1 MLKVKIYFFL
11 IFLFSN
17 YSFSQII
24 DTTQIKVLDLKE
36 VIVNSSKIPSRLAD
50 IPLSVNVLDT
60 ALNVYFLQ
68 QNSLKE
74 YINRIP
80 GVFTLNANNFAQDLR
95 ISIRGFGA
103 RSAFGIRGIKLIVDG
118 IPETTPDGQGQL
130 DNLNLGIIQR
140 VEVIRGPSAS
150 LYGNAS
156 GGVIKINSI
165 SNFENNF
172 VNLKSTY
179 GSYGMQNYQGSFG
192 LKRLNSEALVHLNK
206 ISSNGYRD
214 RSGIEQTNF
223 LSRLRLNTKSI
234 GVFSGSLSYTD
245 SPYAGDPG
253 GLTDEER
260 NNNRAQARARNIDYD
275 TYESINHF
283 KSSLQWELKNSEKI
297 SWNAS
302 TFYSKRNFYGK
313 LPFEFGGIVDLDRD
327 FWGGN
332 FNFKLSS
339 INEKVSNTLL
349 LGLDLGFQKDRRKRF
364 KNIKGVQG
372 EITLNQIESFENR
385 SFYLID
391 HLKYKKAL
399 ITIGLRWDNNT
410 LATDKT
416 DYSIE
421 LYKLNPSIGIN
432 MSVSKNK
439 NIWVSFSS
447 SFETPTLS
455 ELSSNPYGDSGLNP
469 QLIAQK
475 ALNFEFGYRSKMK
488 NKYFEMVAFYIPT
501 DDEITPYEIEQ
512 FPGRTFYRNAG
523 KTSRKGIEII
533 FNHNISK
540 KINFDNSYTFSD
552 FKFREFTSGGN
563 NLNDNYLPGIPKNVF
578 NSNISYKTENGLI
591 FLTEFIYNDKIY
603 SSNNNDVFE
612 KPYWLSNFKISKKIN
627 NKNLFWDI
635 YFGLNN
641 IFNTYYSDNIRL
653 NAFGGRF
660 FEPAPLRNFYLG
672 LNLKVNN

>member
-1 MLKVKIYFFL
+1 MLKAKIYFFL

-24 DTTQIKVLDLKE
+24 DTIQIKVLDLKE

-60 ALNVYFLQ
+60 ALNVNILQ

-130 DNLNLGIIQR
+130 DNLNLGIIER

-206 ISSNGYRD
+206 ISSDGYRD

-223 LSRLRLNTKSI
+223 LSRLRLNTKGI
-234 GVFSGSLSYTD
+234 GVFLGSLSYTD

-253 GLTDEER
+253 GLTDQER
-260 NNNRAQARARNIDYD
+260 NNNRSQARGRNIDYD

-332 FNFKLSS
+332 FNFKHSS
-339 INEKVSNTLL
+339 FNEKVSNTLL

-399 ITIGLRWDNNT
+399 ITIGLRWDNNS
-410 LATDKT
+410 LASDKT
-416 DYSIE
+416 DYGIE

-432 MSVSKNK
+432 MSISKNK
-439 NIWVSFSS
+439 NIWVNFSS

-512 FPGRTFYRNAG
+512 FPGRTFFRNAG

-552 FKFREFTSGGN
+552 FKFREFTSGSN
-563 NLNDNYLPGIPKNVF
+563 NLNDNYLPGIPKNIF

-591 FLTEFIYNDKIY
+591 FLTELIYNDKIY
-603 SSNNNDVFE
+603 SSNNNDIFE

-641 IFNTYYSDNIRL
+641 IFNTNYSDNIRL

>member
-11 IFLFSN
+11 ILLFSN

-24 DTTQIKVLDLKE
+24 DTTQIKVLDLNE
-36 VIVNSSKIPSRLAD
+36 VIVNSSKIPSRLSD

-60 ALNVYFLQ
+60 ALNVNILQ

-130 DNLNLGIIQR
+130 DNLNLGIIER

-214 RSGIEQTNF
+214 RSKIEQTNF
-223 LSRLRLNTKSI
+223 LSRLRLKTKSV

-253 GLTDEER
+253 GLTDQER
-260 NNNRAQARARNIDYD
+260 NNNRSQARARNIDYD

-313 LPFEFGGIVDLDRD
+313 LPFEFGGIVDLNRD

-391 HLKYKKAL
+391 HLKYKKTL

-488 NKYFEMVAFYIPT
+488 NIYFEMVAFYIPT

-563 NLNDNYLPGIPKNVF
+563 NLNDNYLPGIPKNIF
-578 NSNISYKTENGLI
+578 NSNISYKTDNGLI
-591 FLTEFIYNDKIY
+591 FLTELIYNDKIY
-603 SSNNNDVFE
+603 SSNNNDIFE

>member
-11 IFLFSN
+11 ILLFSN

-24 DTTQIKVLDLKE
+24 DTTQIKVLDLNE
-36 VIVNSSKIPSRLAD
+36 VIVNSSKIPSRLSD

-60 ALNVYFLQ
+60 ALNVNILQ

-130 DNLNLGIIQR
+130 DNLNLGIIER

-214 RSGIEQTNF
+214 RSKIEQTNF

-253 GLTDEER
+253 GLTDQER
-260 NNNRAQARARNIDYD
+260 NNNRSQARARNIDYD

-313 LPFEFGGIVDLDRD
+313 LPFEFGGIVDLNRD

-488 NKYFEMVAFYIPT
+488 NIYFEMVAFYIPT

-563 NLNDNYLPGIPKNVF
+563 NLNDNYLPGIPKNIF

-591 FLTEFIYNDKIY
+591 FLTELIYNDKIY

>member
-11 IFLFSN
+11 ILLFSN

-24 DTTQIKVLDLKE
+24 DTTQIKVLDLDE
-36 VIVNSSKIPSRLAD
+36 VIVNSSKIPSRLSD

-60 ALNVYFLQ
+60 ALNVNILQ

-130 DNLNLGIIQR
+130 DNLNLGIIER

-192 LKRLNSEALVHLNK
+192 LKRLNSEALLYLNK

-253 GLTDEER
+253 GLKDQER
-260 NNNRAQARARNIDYD
+260 NNNRSQARARNIDYD

-349 LGLDLGFQKDRRKRF
+349 LGLDMGFQKDRRKRF

-563 NLNDNYLPGIPKNVF
+563 NLNDNYLPGIPKNIF

-591 FLTEFIYNDKIY
+591 FLTELIYNDKIY

-641 IFNTYYSDNIRL
+641 VFNTYYSDNIRL

>member
-60 ALNVYFLQ
+60 ALNVYILQ

-130 DNLNLGIIQR
+130 DNLNLGIIER

-206 ISSNGYRD
+206 ISSDGYRD

-223 LSRLRLNTKSI
+223 LSRLRLNTKGI

-253 GLTDEER
+253 GLTDKER
-260 NNNRAQARARNIDYD
+260 NNNRAQARGRNIDYD

-391 HLKYKKAL
+391 HLKYKNAL

-416 DYSIE
+416 DYGIE

-552 FKFREFTSGGN
+552 FKFREFTSGSN
-563 NLNDNYLPGIPKNVF
+563 NLNDNYLPGIPKNIF

>member
-11 IFLFSN
+11 ILLFSN

-24 DTTQIKVLDLKE
+24 DTTQIKVLDLNE
-36 VIVNSSKIPSRLAD
+36 VIVNSSKIPSRLSD

-60 ALNVYFLQ
+60 ALNVNILQ

-130 DNLNLGIIQR
+130 DNLNLGIIER

-253 GLTDEER
+253 GLTDQER
-260 NNNRAQARARNIDYD
+260 NNNRSQARARNIDYD

-339 INEKVSNTLL
+339 FNEKVSNTLL

-563 NLNDNYLPGIPKNVF
+563 NLNDNYLPGIPKNIF

-591 FLTEFIYNDKIY
+591 FLTELIYNDKIY

>member
-1 MLKVKIYFFL
+1 VIKVKIYFFL

-60 ALNVYFLQ
+60 ALNVNILQ

-130 DNLNLGIIQR
+130 DNLNLGIIER

-206 ISSNGYRD
+206 ISSDGYRD
-214 RSGIEQTNF
+214 RSRIEQTNF
-223 LSRLRLNTKSI
+223 LSRLRLNTKGI

-253 GLTDEER
+253 GLTDQER
-260 NNNRAQARARNIDYD
+260 NNNRSQARGRNIDYD

-332 FNFKLSS
+332 FNFKHSS
-339 INEKVSNTLL
+339 FNEKVSNTLL

-416 DYSIE
+416 DYGIE

-455 ELSSNPYGDSGLNP
+455 ELSSNPYGDFGLNP

-552 FKFREFTSGGN
+552 FKFREFTSGSN
-563 NLNDNYLPGIPKNVF
+563 NLNDNYLPGIPKNIF

-591 FLTEFIYNDKIY
+591 FLTELIYNDKIY
-603 SSNNNDVFE
+603 SSNNNDIFE

-627 NKNLFWDI
+627 NKKLFWDI

>member
-1 MLKVKIYFFL
+1 M
-11 IFLFSN
+11 
-17 YSFSQII
+17 
-24 DTTQIKVLDLKE
+24 
-36 VIVNSSKIPSRLAD
+36 
-50 IPLSVNVLDT
+50 
-60 ALNVYFLQ
+60 
-68 QNSLKE
+68 
-74 YINRIP
+74 
-80 GVFTLNANNFAQDLR
+80 
-95 ISIRGFGA
+95 
-103 RSAFGIRGIKLIVDG
+103 DG

-130 DNLNLGIIQR
+130 DNLNLGIIER

-253 GLTDEER
+253 GLTDQER

-339 INEKVSNTLL
+339 FNEKVSNTLL

-563 NLNDNYLPGIPKNVF
+563 NLNDNYLPGIPKNIF

>member
-60 ALNVYFLQ
+60 ALNVYILQ

-130 DNLNLGIIQR
+130 DNLNLGIIER

-206 ISSNGYRD
+206 ISSDGYRD

-223 LSRLRLNTKSI
+223 LSRLRLNTKGI

-253 GLTDEER
+253 GLTDKER
-260 NNNRAQARARNIDYD
+260 NNNRAQARGRNIDYD

-283 KSSLQWELKNSEKI
+283 KSSLQWELKKSEKI

-391 HLKYKKAL
+391 HLKYKNAL

-416 DYSIE
+416 DYGIE

-552 FKFREFTSGGN
+552 FKFREFTSGSN
-563 NLNDNYLPGIPKNVF
+563 NLNDNYLPGIPKNIF

>member
-11 IFLFSN
+11 ILLFSN

-24 DTTQIKVLDLKE
+24 DTTQIKVLYLNE
-36 VIVNSSKIPSRLAD
+36 VIVNSSKIPSRLSD

-60 ALNVYFLQ
+60 ALNVNILQ

-130 DNLNLGIIQR
+130 DNLNLGIIER

-253 GLTDEER
+253 GLTDQER

-391 HLKYKKAL
+391 HLKYKNAL

-416 DYSIE
+416 DYGIE

-552 FKFREFTSGGN
+552 FKFREFTSGSN
-563 NLNDNYLPGIPKNVF
+563 NLNDNYLPGIPKNIF
-578 NSNISYKTENGLI
+578 NSNISYETENGLI
-591 FLTEFIYNDKIY
+591 FLTELIYNDKIY
-603 SSNNNDVFE
+603 SSNNNDIFE

>member
-11 IFLFSN
+11 ILLFSN

-24 DTTQIKVLDLKE
+24 DTTQIKVLYLNE
-36 VIVNSSKIPSRLAD
+36 VIVNSSKIPSRLSD

-60 ALNVYFLQ
+60 ALNVNILQ

-130 DNLNLGIIQR
+130 DNLNLGIIER

-206 ISSNGYRD
+206 ISSDGYRD

-223 LSRLRLNTKSI
+223 LSRLRLNTKGI

-253 GLTDEER
+253 GLTDQER
-260 NNNRAQARARNIDYD
+260 NNNRAQARGRNIDYD

-552 FKFREFTSGGN
+552 FKFREFTSGSN
-563 NLNDNYLPGIPKNVF
+563 NLNDNYLPGIPKNIF
-578 NSNISYKTENGLI
+578 NSNISYETENGLI
-591 FLTEFIYNDKIY
+591 FLTELIYNDKIY
-603 SSNNNDVFE
+603 SSNNNDIFE

>member
-11 IFLFSN
+11 ILLFSN

-24 DTTQIKVLDLKE
+24 DTTQIKVLDLNE
-36 VIVNSSKIPSRLAD
+36 VIVNSSKIPSRLSD

-60 ALNVYFLQ
+60 ALNVNILQ

-130 DNLNLGIIQR
+130 DNLNLGIIER

-214 RSGIEQTNF
+214 RSKIEQTNF
-223 LSRLRLNTKSI
+223 LSRLRLKTKSV

-245 SPYAGDPG
+245 SPYAADPG

-260 NNNRAQARARNIDYD
+260 NNNRSQARARNIDYD

-563 NLNDNYLPGIPKNVF
+563 NLNDNYLPGIPKNIF

-603 SSNNNDVFE
+603 SSNNNDIFE

>member
-11 IFLFSN
+11 ILLFSN

-130 DNLNLGIIQR
+130 DNLNLGIIER

-253 GLTDEER
+253 GLTDQER
-260 NNNRAQARARNIDYD
+260 NNNRSQARARNIDYD

-563 NLNDNYLPGIPKNVF
+563 NLNDNYLPGIPKNIF

-591 FLTEFIYNDKIY
+591 FLTELIYNDKIY

>member
-11 IFLFSN
+11 ILLFSN

-24 DTTQIKVLDLKE
+24 DTTQIKVLDLNE
-36 VIVNSSKIPSRLAD
+36 VIVNSSKIPSRLSD

-60 ALNVYFLQ
+60 ALNVNILQ

-130 DNLNLGIIQR
+130 DNLNLGIIER

-245 SPYAGDPG
+245 SPYAADPG

-260 NNNRAQARARNIDYD
+260 NNNRSQARARNIDYD

-563 NLNDNYLPGIPKNVF
+563 NLNDNYLPGIPKNIF

-591 FLTEFIYNDKIY
+591 FLTELIYNDKIY
-603 SSNNNDVFE
+603 SSNNNDIFE
-612 KPYWLSNFKISKKIN
+612 KTYWLSNFKISKKIN

>member
-11 IFLFSN
+11 ILLFSN

-24 DTTQIKVLDLKE
+24 DTTQIKVLDLDE
-36 VIVNSSKIPSRLAD
+36 VIVNSSKIPSRLSD

-60 ALNVYFLQ
+60 ALNINILQ

-130 DNLNLGIIQR
+130 DNLNLGIIER

-206 ISSNGYRD
+206 ISSDGYRD

-253 GLTDEER
+253 GLTDQER
-260 NNNRAQARARNIDYD
+260 NNNRSQARARNIDYD

-591 FLTEFIYNDKIY
+591 FLTELIYNDKIY

>member
-60 ALNVYFLQ
+60 ALNINILQ

-130 DNLNLGIIQR
+130 DNLNLGIIER

-206 ISSNGYRD
+206 ISSDGYRD

-223 LSRLRLNTKSI
+223 LSRLRLNTKGI

-253 GLTDEER
+253 GLTDQER
-260 NNNRAQARARNIDYD
+260 NNNRSQARGRNIDYD

>member
-36 VIVNSSKIPSRLAD
+36 VIVNSSKIPSRLDD

-60 ALNVYFLQ
+60 ALNVNILQ

-130 DNLNLGIIQR
+130 DNLNLGIIER

-206 ISSNGYRD
+206 ISIDGYRD

-223 LSRLRLNTKSI
+223 LSRLQIYSKS
-234 GVFSGSLSYTD
+234 SGIFTGSISYTD
-245 SPYAGDPG
+245 SPFAGDPG
-253 GLTDEER
+253 GLTDQER
-260 NNNRAQARARNIDYD
+260 NNNRSQARGRNIDYD

-313 LPFEFGGIVDLDRD
+313 LPFEFGGIVDLGRD

-332 FNFKLSS
+332 FNFKLISF
-339 INEKVSNTLL
+339 NEKVSNTLL

-391 HLKYKKAL
+391 HLKYKNAL
-399 ITIGLRWDNNT
+399 INIGLRWDNNT

-416 DYSIE
+416 DYGIE

-552 FKFREFTSGGN
+552 FKFREFTSGSN
-563 NLNDNYLPGIPKNVF
+563 NLNDNYLPGIPKNIF

-591 FLTEFIYNDKIY
+591 FLTELIYNDKIY

-635 YFGLNN
+635 YFGLSN
-641 IFNTYYSDNIRL
+641 IFNTHYSDNIRL

>member
-11 IFLFSN
+11 ILLFSN

-24 DTTQIKVLDLKE
+24 DTTQIKVLDLNE
-36 VIVNSSKIPSRLAD
+36 VIVNSPKIPSRLSD

-60 ALNVYFLQ
+60 ALNVNILQ

-130 DNLNLGIIQR
+130 DNLNLGIIER

-253 GLTDEER
+253 GLTDQER
-260 NNNRAQARARNIDYD
+260 NNNRSQARARNIDYD

-339 INEKVSNTLL
+339 FNEKVSNTLL

-563 NLNDNYLPGIPKNVF
+563 NLNDNYLPGIPKNIF

-591 FLTEFIYNDKIY
+591 FLTELIYNDKIY

>member
-36 VIVNSSKIPSRLAD
+36 VIVNSSKIPSRLDD

-60 ALNVYFLQ
+60 ALNVNILQ

-130 DNLNLGIIQR
+130 DNLNLGIIER

-206 ISSNGYRD
+206 ISIDGYRD

-223 LSRLRLNTKSI
+223 LSRLQIYSKS
-234 GVFSGSLSYTD
+234 SGIFTGSISYTD
-245 SPYAGDPG
+245 SPFAGDPG
-253 GLTDEER
+253 GLTDQER
-260 NNNRAQARARNIDYD
+260 NNNRSQARGRNIDYD

-313 LPFEFGGIVDLDRD
+313 LPFEFGGIVDLGRD

-332 FNFKLSS
+332 FNFKLISF
-339 INEKVSNTLL
+339 NEKVSNTLL

-391 HLKYKKAL
+391 HLKYKNAL
-399 ITIGLRWDNNT
+399 INIGLRWDNNT

-416 DYSIE
+416 DYGIE

-552 FKFREFTSGGN
+552 FKFREFTSGSN
-563 NLNDNYLPGIPKNVF
+563 NLNDNYLPGIPKNIF

-591 FLTEFIYNDKIY
+591 FLTELIYNDKIY
-603 SSNNNDVFE
+603 SSNNNDIYE

-635 YFGLNN
+635 YFGLSN
-641 IFNTYYSDNIRL
+641 IFNTHYSDNIRL

>member
-11 IFLFSN
+11 ILLFSN

-24 DTTQIKVLDLKE
+24 DTTQIKVLYLNE
-36 VIVNSSKIPSRLAD
+36 VIVNSSKIPSRLSD

-60 ALNVYFLQ
+60 ALNVNILQ

-130 DNLNLGIIQR
+130 DNLNLGIIER

-253 GLTDEER
+253 GLTDQER
-260 NNNRAQARARNIDYD
+260 NNNRSQARARNIDYD

-563 NLNDNYLPGIPKNVF
+563 NLNDNYLPGIPKNIF

-591 FLTEFIYNDKIY
+591 FLTELIYNDKIY

-641 IFNTYYSDNIRL
+641 VFNTYYSDNIRL

>member
-11 IFLFSN
+11 ILLFSN

-24 DTTQIKVLDLKE
+24 DTTQIKVLDLNE
-36 VIVNSSKIPSRLAD
+36 VIVNSSKIPSRLSD

-60 ALNVYFLQ
+60 ALNVNILQ

-130 DNLNLGIIQR
+130 DNLNLGIIER

-214 RSGIEQTNF
+214 RSKIEQTNF

-253 GLTDEER
+253 GLTDQER
-260 NNNRAQARARNIDYD
+260 NNNRSQARARNIDYD

-391 HLKYKKAL
+391 HLKYKKTL

-563 NLNDNYLPGIPKNVF
+563 NLNDNYLPGIPKNIF

-591 FLTEFIYNDKIY
+591 FLTELIYNDKIY
-603 SSNNNDVFE
+603 SSNNNDIFE

>member
-11 IFLFSN
+11 ILLFSN

-24 DTTQIKVLDLKE
+24 DTTQIKVLYLNE
-36 VIVNSSKIPSRLAD
+36 VIVNSSKIPSRLSD

-60 ALNVYFLQ
+60 ALNVNILQ

-130 DNLNLGIIQR
+130 DNLNLGIIER

-253 GLTDEER
+253 GLTDQER

-552 FKFREFTSGGN
+552 FKFREFTSGSN
-563 NLNDNYLPGIPKNVF
+563 NLNDNYLPGIPKNIF
-578 NSNISYKTENGLI
+578 NSNISYETENGLI
-591 FLTEFIYNDKIY
+591 FLTELIYNDKIY
-603 SSNNNDVFE
+603 SSNNNDIFE

>member
-1 MLKVKIYFFL
+1 VLKVKIYFFL

-60 ALNVYFLQ
+60 ALNVYILQ

-130 DNLNLGIIQR
+130 DNLNLGIIER

-206 ISSNGYRD
+206 ISSDGYRD

-223 LSRLRLNTKSI
+223 LSRLRLNTKGI

-253 GLTDEER
+253 GLTDKER
-260 NNNRAQARARNIDYD
+260 NNNRAQARGRNIDYD

-339 INEKVSNTLL
+339 FNEKVSNILL

-391 HLKYKKAL
+391 HLKYKNAL

-416 DYSIE
+416 DYGIE

-552 FKFREFTSGGN
+552 FKFREFTSGSN
-563 NLNDNYLPGIPKNVF
+563 NLNDNYLPGIPKNIF
-578 NSNISYKTENGLI
+578 NSNISYETENGLI
-591 FLTEFIYNDKIY
+591 FLTELIYNDKIY
-603 SSNNNDVFE
+603 SSNNNDIFE

>member
-1 MLKVKIYFFL
+1 MIKVKIYFFL

-60 ALNVYFLQ
+60 ALNVNILQ

-130 DNLNLGIIQR
+130 DNLNLGIIER

-206 ISSNGYRD
+206 ISSDGYRD
-214 RSGIEQTNF
+214 RSRIEQINF
-223 LSRLRLNTKSI
+223 LSSLRLNTKGI

-253 GLTDEER
+253 GLTDQER
-260 NNNRAQARARNIDYD
+260 NNNRSQARGRNIDYD

-332 FNFKLSS
+332 FNFKHSS
-339 INEKVSNTLL
+339 FNEKVSNTLL
-349 LGLDLGFQKDRRKRF
+349 LGLDLGFQKDKRKRF

-416 DYSIE
+416 DYGIE

-552 FKFREFTSGGN
+552 FKFREFTSGSN
-563 NLNDNYLPGIPKNVF
+563 NLNDNYLPGIPKNIF

-627 NKNLFWDI
+627 NKKLFWDI

>member
-11 IFLFSN
+11 ILLFSN

-24 DTTQIKVLDLKE
+24 DTTQIKVLDLNE
-36 VIVNSSKIPSRLAD
+36 VIVNSSKIPSRLSD

-60 ALNVYFLQ
+60 ALNVNILQ

-130 DNLNLGIIQR
+130 DNLNLGIIER

-253 GLTDEER
+253 GLTDQER
-260 NNNRAQARARNIDYD
+260 NNNRSQARARNIDYD

-563 NLNDNYLPGIPKNVF
+563 NLNDNYLPGIPKNIF

-591 FLTEFIYNDKIY
+591 FLTELIYNDKIY

>member
-1 MLKVKIYFFL
+1 M
-11 IFLFSN
+11 
-17 YSFSQII
+17 
-24 DTTQIKVLDLKE
+24 
-36 VIVNSSKIPSRLAD
+36 
-50 IPLSVNVLDT
+50 
-60 ALNVYFLQ
+60 
-68 QNSLKE
+68 
-74 YINRIP
+74 
-80 GVFTLNANNFAQDLR
+80 
-95 ISIRGFGA
+95 
-103 RSAFGIRGIKLIVDG
+103 
-118 IPETTPDGQGQL
+118 
-130 DNLNLGIIQR
+130 
-140 VEVIRGPSAS
+140 
-150 LYGNAS
+150 
-156 GGVIKINSI
+156 
-165 SNFENNF
+165 
-172 VNLKSTY
+172 
-179 GSYGMQNYQGSFG
+179 
-192 LKRLNSEALVHLNK
+192 NK
-206 ISSNGYRD
+206 ILIDGYRD
-214 RSGIEQTNF
+214 WSGIGQTNF
-223 LSRLRLNTKSI
+223 LSRLRLNTKGI

-253 GLTDEER
+253 GLTDKER
-260 NNNRAQARARNIDYD
+260 NNNRAQARGRNIDYD

-339 INEKVSNTLL
+339 FNEKVSNILL

-391 HLKYKKAL
+391 HLKYKNAL

-416 DYSIE
+416 DYGIE

-552 FKFREFTSGGN
+552 FKFREFTSGSN
-563 NLNDNYLPGIPKNVF
+563 NLNDNYLPGIPKNIF
-578 NSNISYKTENGLI
+578 NSNISYETENGLI
-591 FLTEFIYNDKIY
+591 FLTELIYNDKIY
-603 SSNNNDVFE
+603 SSNNNDIFE

>member
-11 IFLFSN
+11 ILLFSN

-24 DTTQIKVLDLKE
+24 DTTQIKVLDLNE
-36 VIVNSSKIPSRLAD
+36 VIVNSSKIPSRLSD

-60 ALNVYFLQ
+60 ALNVNILQ

-130 DNLNLGIIQR
+130 DNLNLGIIER

-253 GLTDEER
+253 GLTDQER
-260 NNNRAQARARNIDYD
+260 NNNRSQARARNIDYD

-591 FLTEFIYNDKIY
+591 FLTELIYNDKIY

>member
-11 IFLFSN
+11 ILLFSN

-24 DTTQIKVLDLKE
+24 DTTQIKVLDLNE
-36 VIVNSSKIPSRLAD
+36 VIVNSSKIPSRLSD

-60 ALNVYFLQ
+60 ALNVNILQ

-130 DNLNLGIIQR
+130 DNLNLGIIER

-214 RSGIEQTNF
+214 RSKIEQTNF

-253 GLTDEER
+253 GLTDQER
-260 NNNRAQARARNIDYD
+260 NNNRSQARARNIDYD

-391 HLKYKKAL
+391 HLKYKKTL

-563 NLNDNYLPGIPKNVF
+563 NLNDNYLPGIPKNIF
-578 NSNISYKTENGLI
+578 NSNISYKTDNGLI
-591 FLTEFIYNDKIY
+591 FLTELIYNDKIY
-603 SSNNNDVFE
+603 SSNNNDIFE
-612 KPYWLSNFKISKKIN
+612 KTYWLSNFKISKKIN

>member
-1 MLKVKIYFFL
+1 MLKFKIYFFL

-60 ALNVYFLQ
+60 ALNVNILQ

-130 DNLNLGIIQR
+130 DNLNLGIIEK

-206 ISSNGYRD
+206 ISSDGYRD

-223 LSRLRLNTKSI
+223 LSRLRLNTKGI

-253 GLTDEER
+253 GLTDQER
-260 NNNRAQARARNIDYD
+260 NNNRAQARGRNIDYD

-339 INEKVSNTLL
+339 FNEKVSNTLL

-391 HLKYKKAL
+391 HLKYKKVL

-416 DYSIE
+416 DYGIE

-552 FKFREFTSGGN
+552 FKFREFTSGSN
-563 NLNDNYLPGIPKNVF
+563 NLSDNYLPGIPKNIF

-591 FLTEFIYNDKIY
+591 FLTELIYNDKIY
-603 SSNNNDVFE
+603 SSNNNDIFE

-627 NKNLFWDI
+627 NKKLFWDI

>member
-1 MLKVKIYFFL
+1 MLKVKIYIFL
-11 IFLFSN
+11 ILLFSN

-24 DTTQIKVLDLKE
+24 DTTQIKVLDLNE
-36 VIVNSSKIPSRLAD
+36 VIVNSSKIPSRLSE
-50 IPLSVNVLDT
+50 IPLSVNILDT
-60 ALNVYFLQ
+60 ALNVNILQ

-130 DNLNLGIIQR
+130 DNLNLGIIER

-192 LKRLNSEALVHLNK
+192 LKRLNSEALLYLNK

-223 LSRLRLNTKSI
+223 LSRLRLNTKSK
-234 GVFSGSLSYTD
+234 GVFLGSLSYTD

-253 GLTDEER
+253 GLTDQER
-260 NNNRAQARARNIDYD
+260 NNNRSQARARNIDYD

-297 SWNAS
+297 SWNVS

-313 LPFEFGGIVDLDRD
+313 LPFEFGGIVDLNRD

-591 FLTEFIYNDKIY
+591 FLTELIYNDKIY
-603 SSNNNDVFE
+603 SSNNNDIFE

>member
-24 DTTQIKVLDLKE
+24 DTTQIKVLYLNE
-36 VIVNSSKIPSRLAD
+36 VIVNSSKIPSRLSD

-60 ALNVYFLQ
+60 ALNINILQ

-130 DNLNLGIIQR
+130 DNLNLGIIER

-245 SPYAGDPG
+245 RAYAGDPG
-253 GLTDEER
+253 GLTDQGR
-260 NNNRAQARARNIDYD
+260 NDNRSQARARTIDYD

-339 INEKVSNTLL
+339 FNEKVSNTLL

-399 ITIGLRWDNNT
+399 NTIGLRWDNNT

-475 ALNFEFGYRSKMK
+475 ALNFEFGYR
-488 NKYFEMVAFYIPT
+488 
-501 DDEITPYEIEQ
+501 
-512 FPGRTFYRNAG
+512 
-523 KTSRKGIEII
+523 
-533 FNHNISK
+533 
-540 KINFDNSYTFSD
+540 
-552 FKFREFTSGGN
+552 
-563 NLNDNYLPGIPKNVF
+563 
-578 NSNISYKTENGLI
+578 
-591 FLTEFIYNDKIY
+591 
-603 SSNNNDVFE
+603 
-612 KPYWLSNFKISKKIN
+612 
-627 NKNLFWDI
+627 
-635 YFGLNN
+635 
-641 IFNTYYSDNIRL
+641 
-653 NAFGGRF
+653 
-660 FEPAPLRNFYLG
+660 
-672 LNLKVNN
+672 

>member
-11 IFLFSN
+11 ILLFSN

-24 DTTQIKVLDLKE
+24 DTTQIKVLDLNE
-36 VIVNSSKIPSRLAD
+36 VIVNSSKIPSRLSD

-60 ALNVYFLQ
+60 ALNVNILQ

-130 DNLNLGIIQR
+130 DNLNLGIIER

-253 GLTDEER
+253 GLTDQER
-260 NNNRAQARARNIDYD
+260 NNNRSQARARNIDYD

-349 LGLDLGFQKDRRKRF
+349 LGLDMGFQKDRRKRF

-552 FKFREFTSGGN
+552 FKFREFTSGSN
-563 NLNDNYLPGIPKNVF
+563 NLNDNYLPGIPKNIF
-578 NSNISYKTENGLI
+578 NSNISYETENGLI
-591 FLTEFIYNDKIY
+591 FLTELIYNDKIY
-603 SSNNNDVFE
+603 SSNNNDIFE

>member
-11 IFLFSN
+11 ILLFSN

-24 DTTQIKVLDLKE
+24 DTTQIKVLDLNE
-36 VIVNSSKIPSRLAD
+36 VIVNSSKIPSRLSD

-60 ALNVYFLQ
+60 ALNVNILQ

-130 DNLNLGIIQR
+130 DNLNLGIIER

-206 ISSNGYRD
+206 ISSDGYRD

-253 GLTDEER
+253 GLTDQER
-260 NNNRAQARARNIDYD
+260 NNNRSQARARNIDYD

-416 DYSIE
+416 DYGIE

-563 NLNDNYLPGIPKNVF
+563 NLNDNYLPGIPKNIF

-591 FLTEFIYNDKIY
+591 FLTELIYNDKIY

>member
-11 IFLFSN
+11 ILLFSN

-24 DTTQIKVLDLKE
+24 DTTQIKVLDLNE
-36 VIVNSSKIPSRLAD
+36 VIVNSSKIPSRLSD

-60 ALNVYFLQ
+60 ALNVNILQ

-130 DNLNLGIIQR
+130 DNLNLGIIER

-253 GLTDEER
+253 GLTDQER

-591 FLTEFIYNDKIY
+591 FLTELIYNDKIY

>member
-1 MLKVKIYFFL
+1 VIKVKIYFFL

-60 ALNVYFLQ
+60 ALNVNILQ

-130 DNLNLGIIQR
+130 DNLNLGIIER

-206 ISSNGYRD
+206 ISSDGYRD
-214 RSGIEQTNF
+214 RSRIEQTNF
-223 LSRLRLNTKSI
+223 LSRLRLNTKGI

-253 GLTDEER
+253 GLTDQER
-260 NNNRAQARARNIDYD
+260 NNNRSQARGRNIDYD

-339 INEKVSNTLL
+339 FNEKVSNTLL

-416 DYSIE
+416 DYGIE

-552 FKFREFTSGGN
+552 FKFREFTSGSN
-563 NLNDNYLPGIPKNVF
+563 NLNDNYLPGIPKNIF

-591 FLTEFIYNDKIY
+591 FLTELIYNDKIY
-603 SSNNNDVFE
+603 SSNNNDIFE

-627 NKNLFWDI
+627 NKKLFWDI

>member
-60 ALNVYFLQ
+60 ALNVYILQ

-130 DNLNLGIIQR
+130 DNLNLGIIER

-206 ISSNGYRD
+206 ISSDGYRD

-223 LSRLRLNTKSI
+223 LSRLRLNTKGI

-253 GLTDEER
+253 GLTDKER
-260 NNNRAQARARNIDYD
+260 NNNRAQARGRNIDYD

-339 INEKVSNTLL
+339 FNEKVSNILL

-391 HLKYKKAL
+391 HLKYKNAL

-416 DYSIE
+416 DYGIE

-552 FKFREFTSGGN
+552 FKFREFTSGSN
-563 NLNDNYLPGIPKNVF
+563 NLNDNYLPGIPKNIF
-578 NSNISYKTENGLI
+578 NSNISYET
-591 FLTEFIYNDKIY
+591 
-603 SSNNNDVFE
+603 
-612 KPYWLSNFKISKKIN
+612 
-627 NKNLFWDI
+627 
-635 YFGLNN
+635 
-641 IFNTYYSDNIRL
+641 
-653 NAFGGRF
+653 
-660 FEPAPLRNFYLG
+660 
-672 LNLKVNN
+672 

>member
-11 IFLFSN
+11 ILLFSN

-24 DTTQIKVLDLKE
+24 DTTQIKVLDLNE
-36 VIVNSSKIPSRLAD
+36 VIVNSSKIPSRLSD
-50 IPLSVNVLDT
+50 IPLSINVLDT
-60 ALNVYFLQ
+60 ALNVNILQ

-130 DNLNLGIIQR
+130 DNLNLGIIER

-214 RSGIEQTNF
+214 RSKIEQTNF
-223 LSRLRLNTKSI
+223 LSRLRLKTKSI
-234 GVFSGSLSYTD
+234 GIFSGSLSYTD

-332 FNFKLSS
+332 FNFKLISF
-339 INEKVSNTLL
+339 NEKVSNTLL

-391 HLKYKKAL
+391 HLKYKKVL

-416 DYSIE
+416 DYGIE

-552 FKFREFTSGGN
+552 FKFREFTSGSN
-563 NLNDNYLPGIPKNVF
+563 NLSDNYLPGIPKNIF

-591 FLTEFIYNDKIY
+591 FLTELIYNDKIY
-603 SSNNNDVFE
+603 SSNNNDIFE

-627 NKNLFWDI
+627 NKKLFWDI

>member
-1 MLKVKIYFFL
+1 VLKVKIYFFL
-11 IFLFSN
+11 ILLFSN

-24 DTTQIKVLDLKE
+24 DTTQIKVLDLNE
-36 VIVNSSKIPSRLAD
+36 VIVNSSKIPSRLSD

-60 ALNVYFLQ
+60 ALNVNILQ

-130 DNLNLGIIQR
+130 DNLNLGIIER

-206 ISSNGYRD
+206 ISSDGYRD

-223 LSRLRLNTKSI
+223 LSRLRLNTKGI

-253 GLTDEER
+253 GLTDQER
-260 NNNRAQARARNIDYD
+260 NNNRSQARGRNIDYD

-399 ITIGLRWDNNT
+399 ITVGLRWDNNT

-563 NLNDNYLPGIPKNVF
+563 NLNDNYLPGIPKNIF

-591 FLTEFIYNDKIY
+591 FLTELIYNDKIY

-653 NAFGGRF
+653 NAFGSRF

>member
-11 IFLFSN
+11 ILLFSN

-24 DTTQIKVLDLKE
+24 DTTQIKVLYLNE
-36 VIVNSSKIPSRLAD
+36 VIVNSSKIPSRLSD

-60 ALNVYFLQ
+60 ALNVNILQ

-130 DNLNLGIIQR
+130 DNLNLGIIER

-253 GLTDEER
+253 GLTDQER
-260 NNNRAQARARNIDYD
+260 NNNRSQARARNIDYD

-391 HLKYKKAL
+391 HLKYKNAL
-399 ITIGLRWDNNT
+399 ITIGLRWDNNS

-416 DYSIE
+416 DYGIE

-540 KINFDNSYTFSD
+540 KINF
-552 FKFREFTSGGN
+552 
-563 NLNDNYLPGIPKNVF
+563 
-578 NSNISYKTENGLI
+578 
-591 FLTEFIYNDKIY
+591 
-603 SSNNNDVFE
+603 SSVIIAM
-612 KPYWLSNFKISKKIN
+612 KLA
-627 NKNLFWDI
+627 
-635 YFGLNN
+635 
-641 IFNTYYSDNIRL
+641 R
-653 NAFGGRF
+653 
-660 FEPAPLRNFYLG
+660 
-672 LNLKVNN
+672 